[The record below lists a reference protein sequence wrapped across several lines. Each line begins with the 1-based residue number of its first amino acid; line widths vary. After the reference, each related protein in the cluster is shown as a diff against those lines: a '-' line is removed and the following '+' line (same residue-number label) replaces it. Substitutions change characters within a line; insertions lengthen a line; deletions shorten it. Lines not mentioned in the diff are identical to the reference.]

1 VDGVQH
7 AVAQQVTGAL
17 SASATEL
24 TRNNS
29 ALAGMVAQLEA
40 LAGDGAVRDMHG
52 GNSDAPCAQPCLNLR
67 QYPALHSQACICAEQ
82 AFARMRALGERIALL
97 STWAVIGELPFP
109 CTADCSTIN
118 LLVVHCAPA
127 TAMAAL
133 RRQTRR
139 MPAGWGLQ
147 LVCCMLSLAIVSHW
161 LGQKGRNMV
170 EGDPAVACTTYQ
182 RLDMESPVD
191 TGTCST

>member
-1 VDGVQH
+1 MQR

-52 GNSDAPCAQPCLNLR
+52 GNSGAKCAPPCLDLR

-97 STWAVIGELPFP
+97 SARAVVGELPFP
-109 CTADCSTIN
+109 FTADCSAIN
-118 LLVVHCAPA
+118 KLVVRCAPA
-127 TAMAAL
+127 RAM
-133 RRQTRR
+133 
-139 MPAGWGLQ
+139 GGLQ
-147 LVCCMLSLAIVSHW
+147 KTVTAHACRRGPSAGVLHDQSGHCQSLAGAEKPEHA
-161 LGQKGRNMV
+161 GR
-170 EGDPAVACTTYQ
+170 
-182 RLDMESPVD
+182 
-191 TGTCST
+191 